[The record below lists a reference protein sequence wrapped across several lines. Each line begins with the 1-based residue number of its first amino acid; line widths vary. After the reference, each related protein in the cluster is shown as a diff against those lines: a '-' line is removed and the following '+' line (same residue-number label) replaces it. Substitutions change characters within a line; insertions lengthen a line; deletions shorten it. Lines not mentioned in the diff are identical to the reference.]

1 MPVSF
6 LTEEQE
12 RRYGRYAG
20 EPSPEQLARY
30 FHLDDADRAF
40 VAARR
45 GGHMRLGCAAQLGTV
60 RFLGTFLENPADV
73 PPRAVR
79 FVADQIGVVPDGL
92 MAEYA
97 ASRWRIRHPAEI
109 RERYGYRLFSD
120 PFVQFRL
127 NRWLYAL
134 CWTGTDRPSTLFD
147 QATAWLAA
155 GKVLLSGATTLE
167 RNVARVR
174 SRAAQRLWRQT
185 LAGITSD
192 QRERLEGLLV
202 PPEGARQSP
211 LDRLRNGP
219 VLQSPAELARAIAR
233 LDEVRGLAAGLPQTD
248 RLPRT
253 RVLALARFAAAAKAS
268 AVARLPEERR
278 LATLIAFIRT
288 LEATAQ
294 DDVLDLFDVV
304 VTRVFADAQARGR
317 DARMRGL
324 RDLDAAAL
332 TLRQGWSLLLEQGE
346 EGDPRGAVFAA
357 LPRAEIEAA
366 MARVDALVRP
376 PDAPYFDELIAQ
388 HKRIRRFL
396 PDLARVAHLGAT
408 PAARPVLA
416 AVQHLRE
423 QGRKA
428 KLRAPPVEFVPQ
440 GWQARVVRDGQVDPK
455 AWALC
460 LVERMRAGLRR
471 RDLFA
476 SPSLCYADP
485 RAGLLDGAAWESAR
499 PAMCRTLGVS
509 SSGAEEVAG
518 MASRLDAAYH
528 ATAGRL
534 PENASVRIDIALDGS
549 PSLSLS
555 ALDKLEEP
563 ASLVALRVAVQA
575 RMPRVDLP
583 ELLLEMHARTGFAAE
598 FTHASERNAT
608 AGDLSVSIC
617 AVLLAEAC
625 NTGFEPLIRL
635 DTLALRRSRLSWVRQ
650 NYVRAETLTRANAAL
665 VAAQAAIP
673 LARAWGGGDV
683 ASADGLRFVVPVR
696 TIHSGPNPRYFGQE
710 RGVTYYNLTS
720 DQFTGLGGIVVPGTL
735 RDSLTLLSV
744 VLEQETALQPTEIMT
759 DTGAYTDIMF
769 GIFHL
774 LGYQFSPR
782 LADIGG
788 ARFWRVDPR
797 ADYGG
802 LDGLAKHRA
811 NMPLVVQNWDDLLR
825 LAGSLKLG
833 TVQASG
839 LIRTLQT
846 KDRPTRL
853 ARALEEWG
861 RVVKSLYMLS
871 YIDDEAYRRRILVQ
885 LNRGEGR
892 HQLARAVFHGKR
904 GELRQRY
911 REGQEDQLGA
921 LGLVVN
927 VIVLW
932 NTLYMDAALAQLRAE
947 DFDVRDEDVARL
959 SPLGY
964 EHINMLGRYA
974 FILPETIARGELR
987 PLRDPRSASD
997 EPDEPAL
1004 T

>member
-6 LTEEQE
+6 LNEEQE

-20 EPSPEQLARY
+20 EPAPEQLARY

-40 VAARR
+40 VAGRR
-45 GGHMRLGCAAQLGTV
+45 GAHMRLGFAVQLGTV
-60 RFLGTFLENPADV
+60 RFLGTFLEQPADV
-73 PPRAVR
+73 PAQAVA
-79 FVADQIGVVPDGL
+79 FMAVQLGIQAAGL
-92 MAEYA
+92 LAEYA
-97 ASRWRIRHPAEI
+97 DSEWRWNHPAEI
-109 RERYGYRLFSD
+109 RDRYGYRAFSD
-120 PFVQFRL
+120 SFVQFRL

-134 CWTGTDRPSTLFD
+134 CWTGSDRPSALFD
-147 QATAWLAA
+147 RATAWLIAH
-155 GKVLLSGATTLE
+155 KVLLPGVTTLE
-167 RNVARVR
+167 RSIARVR
-174 SRAAQRLWRQT
+174 ARAAQRLWRQM
-185 LAGITSD
+185 LAGITND
-192 QRERLEGLLV
+192 QRERLEALLV
-202 PPEGARQSP
+202 TPDGRRQSP
-211 LDRLRNGP
+211 LDRLRDGP
-219 VLQSPAELARAIAR
+219 VLQSAAELARAVAR
-233 LDEVRGLAAGLPQTD
+233 LDEVRLLVAGLPRTD

-268 AVARLPEERR
+268 AVARLPDDRR

-294 DDVLDLFDVV
+294 DDVLDLFDIV
-304 VTRVFADAQARGR
+304 VTQIFTDAQKAGR
-317 DARMRGL
+317 EARMRGL

-332 TLRQGWSLLLEQGE
+332 TLRQGWIVLLEQGE
-346 EGDPRGAVFAA
+346 GDPRAAAFAA
-357 LPRAEIEAA
+357 VPREVIEAA
-366 MARVDALVRP
+366 MARVDALARP
-376 PDAPYFDELIAQ
+376 PDDPYFDELLAQ
-388 HKRIRRFL
+388 HSRVRRFL
-396 PDLARVAHLGAT
+396 PGLARVAQLGAA
-408 PAARPVLA
+408 PAAKPLLA
-416 AVQHLRE
+416 ALHHLRK
-423 QGRKA
+423 GDSSAAR
-428 KLRAPPVEFVPQ
+428 LPVEFVPP
-440 GWQARVVRDGQVDPK
+440 GWLGRVVRDGTVDPK
-455 AWALC
+455 AWTLC
-460 LVERMRAGLRR
+460 VVDRMRAALRR

-476 SPSLCYADP
+476 SPSLRYADP

-499 PAMCRTLGVS
+499 PAVCRSLGVS
-509 SSGAEEVAG
+509 ASGPEEVAR
-518 MASRLDAAYH
+518 MAGRLDAAYR
-528 ATAGRL
+528 ATAARL
-534 PENASVRIDIALDGS
+534 PGNASVRIETAADGTVA
-549 PSLSLS
+549 LSLS
-555 ALDKLEEP
+555 ALDKLDEP
-563 ASLVALRVAVQA
+563 ASLVALRAAAAA

-583 ELLLEMHARTGFAAE
+583 EILLEMHARTGFASE
-598 FTHASERNAT
+598 FNHASERGAR
-608 AGDLSVSIC
+608 AGDLATSIC

-625 NTGFEPLIRL
+625 NTGLEPLIRL
-635 DTLALRRSRLSWVRQ
+635 DTPALRRSRLSWVRQ
-650 NYVRAETLTRANAAL
+650 NYIRADTLVRSNATL

-735 RDSLTLLSV
+735 RDSLALLSV
-744 VLEQETALQPTEIMT
+744 LLEQETALQPTEVMT
-759 DTGAYTDIMF
+759 DTGAYTDVMF

-774 LGYQFSPR
+774 LGFQFSPR

-788 ARFWRVDPR
+788 TRFWRVDPK
-797 ADYGG
+797 ADYGA
-802 LDGLAKHRA
+802 LDGLARHRVR
-811 NMPLVVQNWDDLLR
+811 MPLVVQNWDDLLR

-833 TVQASG
+833 TVQAAG

-846 KDRPTRL
+846 NDRPTRL

-861 RVVKSLYMLS
+861 RVVKSLYLLS

-932 NTLYMDAALAQLRAE
+932 KTIYMDAALNQLRAE
-947 DFDVRDEDVARL
+947 GFDVRAEDVARL
-959 SPLGY
+959 SPLGF

-974 FILPETIARGELR
+974 FTLPDAVARGELR
-987 PLRDPRSASD
+987 PLRNPAAHGTDA
-997 EPDEPAL
+997 DEPAL